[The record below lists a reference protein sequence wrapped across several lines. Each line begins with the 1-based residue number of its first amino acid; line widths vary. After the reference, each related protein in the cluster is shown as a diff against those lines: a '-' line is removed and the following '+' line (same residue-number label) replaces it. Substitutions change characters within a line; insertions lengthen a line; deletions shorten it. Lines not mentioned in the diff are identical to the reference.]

1 MKRLIIL
8 LAMAI
13 PMCLAAADVKNGATR
28 FLGVWQQVQTSQSD
42 GHVMLLPVWKV
53 MQSDGSFC
61 TFLIANQN
69 GQSIITNQGR
79 FEVKND
85 SILVESVLGS
95 ITDPELVGKNNTLT
109 YHFKDKDSVHVSYR
123 MPGASREGHEDWVRV
138 KLEMPKQ

>member
-13 PMCLAAADVKNGATR
+13 PMCLTAADVKDGATR

-79 FEVKND
+79 YEVKND

>member
-95 ITDPELVGKNNTLT
+95 ITDPELVGKNNMLT
-109 YHFKDKDSVHVSYR
+109 YHFKGNDSVHVSYR

>member
-13 PMCLAAADVKNGATR
+13 PMCLAADVKNGATR